1 MGRQENDGKK
11 RSDGGERWGG
21 GGGGGVTD
29 TVNVGNGTEGGK
41 TGKQERATVELF
53 LTRHPETRR
62 L

>member
-1 MGRQENDGKK
+1 MMGRKGAMEERGGK
-11 RSDGGERWGG
+11 GGGG